1 MTNLDQKIDNAR
13 KRISELELLIV
24 EWQKQNGTYR

>member
-1 MTNLDQKIDNAR
+1 MTNLDQKIENAR

-24 EWQKQNGTYR
+24 EWQTKQHL